1 MKGSY
6 TVEASWIMAI
16 SLSVICATILVAF
29 GVYGQVIEL
38 VSESLYETDV
48 VELFRHKTG
57 LKEIM
62 ETFR

>member
-1 MKGSY
+1 
-6 TVEASWIMAI
+6 MAI
-16 SLSVICATILVAF
+16 SLSGICATILVAF
-29 GVYGQVIEL
+29 GGYGQVVEL